1 VSGGSLYVAI
11 DLGAGS
17 GRIFTGALGAGGLEL
32 DQVARFRYPARE
44 VDGHLRWDFAAI
56 LREIRAGLG
65 AAAERARA
73 TGREVVSVGVDSWGV
88 DYGLVDR
95 DGRLLEDPISYRD
108 ERTEG
113 IMPRVFARVPREE
126 IFVRTG
132 SQFLPINTLFQLA
145 AHVEQGL
152 PASAHRLLMIP
163 DLVTAALAG
172 REVTEFTNATTT
184 QMVHVET
191 RRWDT
196 PLLDRLGL
204 PSALCG
210 EIVEAG
216 TGVGHLLEGADD
228 DHGLAGVSLTAV
240 ATHDTGSAV
249 AGTPLDDGWAY
260 ISSGTWSL
268 VGLEI
273 QRPLVTPDVAR
284 ANVTNEGGAYG
295 TTRFLKNVMGLWIL
309 ESCRREW
316 EDAGLDVR
324 HDRLLEQVALVDATP
339 AVIYPDDPH
348 LLHPHSMLAA
358 LGNQLHAT
366 GQTVPDTPAELA
378 RAVLDSLALRYASVL
393 RDLARLTNTVIRGVR
408 IVGGGSQN
416 GYLNQATA
424 TTTGLPVAAGP
435 VEATVAGNVL
445 VQAVASGE
453 MPSLALA
460 RRRVAEGLPRR
471 VVMPRPDVTWKRA
484 AARYA
489 EIEARFA
496 LP

>member
-1 VSGGSLYVAI
+1 MSAGALYVAV

-17 GRIFTGALGAGGLEL
+17 GRVFTGALGSAGLDL

-44 VDGHLRWDFAAI
+44 ADGHLRWDFSAI
-56 LREIRAGLG
+56 IREIRAGLG

-73 TGREVVSVGVDSWGV
+73 TRREVVSVGVDSWGV

-108 ERTEG
+108 GRTDG

-126 IFVRTG
+126 IFARTG
-132 SQFLPINTLFQLA
+132 TQFLPINTLFQLA

-152 PASAHRLLMIP
+152 PDGARRLLMIP
-163 DLVTAALAG
+163 DLVTAALTG

-184 QMVHVET
+184 QMINVGT
-191 RRWDT
+191 RRWDLE
-196 PLLDRLGL
+196 LLDRLGL
-204 PSALCG
+204 PSSLCG
-210 EIVEAG
+210 EMVEAG
-216 TGVGHLLEGADD
+216 SRVGSLLDTSGD
-228 DHGLAGVSLTAV
+228 DHGLAGVPLTAV

-260 ISSGTWSL
+260 VSSGTWSL

-273 QRPLVTPDVAR
+273 QAPLVTPDVAR

-295 TTRFLKNVMGLWIL
+295 TTRLLKNVMGLWIL
-309 ESCRREW
+309 ESCRQEW
-316 EDAGLDVR
+316 ERAGIDVR
-324 HDRLLEQVALVDATP
+324 YDRLLEEVALLDETP

-348 LLHPHSMLAA
+348 LLNPHNMASA
-358 LGNQLHAT
+358 LGEQLRAT
-366 GQTVPDTPAELA
+366 GQRVPETPAGLA

-393 RDLARLTNTVIRGVR
+393 RDLARLTHTSIRGVR

-416 GYLNQATA
+416 AYLNQATA

-445 VQAVASGE
+445 VQAVASAE
-453 MPSLALA
+453 VASLALA

-471 VVMPRPDVTWKRA
+471 VFMPRPDRGWKRA
-484 AARYA
+484 AALYA

-496 LP
+496 M

>member
-1 VSGGSLYVAI
+1 VSAGALYVAV

-17 GRIFTGALGAGGLEL
+17 GRVFTGALGSGGLDL

-44 VDGHLRWDFAAI
+44 ADGHLRWDFPAI
-56 LREIRAGLG
+56 LHEIRVGLR
-65 AAAERARA
+65 AAAAHARA
-73 TGREVVSVGVDSWGV
+73 TGRRVASVGVDSWGV

-95 DGRLLEDPISYRD
+95 AGHLIEDPISYRD
-108 ERTEG
+108 GRTAD

-126 IFVRTG
+126 IFARTG
-132 SQFLPINTLFQLA
+132 IQFLPINTLFQLA
-145 AHVEQGL
+145 AHVEHGL

-163 DLVTAALAG
+163 DLVTAALTG
-172 REVTEFTNATTT
+172 RAVTEFTNATTT
-184 QMVHVET
+184 QMVHVDT

-196 PLLDRLGL
+196 ELLDRLGL
-204 PSALCG
+204 PSSLCG
-210 EIVEAG
+210 EMVEAG
-216 TGVGHLLEGADD
+216 SLVGSVLEDGDEDRA
-228 DHGLAGVSLTAV
+228 LAGVPLTAV

-249 AGTPLDDGWAY
+249 AGTPLDQGWAY
-260 ISSGTWSL
+260 VSSGTWSL

-273 QRPLVTPDVAR
+273 ERPLVTPDVSR

-316 EDAGLDVR
+316 EGAGLEVR
-324 HDRLLEQVALVDATP
+324 HDRLLEEVALLDDTP
-339 AVIYPDDPH
+339 AVIYPDDPR
-348 LLHPHSMLAA
+348 LLHPESMLTA
-358 LGNQLHAT
+358 LADQLRAT
-366 GQTVPDTPAELA
+366 GQRVPDTPAAFA
-378 RAVLDSLALRYASVL
+378 RTVLDSLALRYASVL
-393 RDLARLTNTVIRGVR
+393 RDLARLTASALRGVR

-435 VEATVAGNVL
+435 VEATVAGNIL

-453 MPSLALA
+453 VPSLALA
-460 RRRVAEGLPRR
+460 RRRAAEGLPRR
-471 VVMPRPDVTWKRA
+471 VFMPRPAGGWTRA

-489 EIEARFA
+489 EIEAEFGR
-496 LP
+496 

>member
-1 VSGGSLYVAI
+1 MSAGALYVAV

-17 GRIFTGALGAGGLEL
+17 GRVFTGALGSGGLEL
-32 DQVARFRYPARE
+32 DQIARFRYPARE
-44 VDGHLRWDFAAI
+44 VDGHLRWDFSAI

-65 AAAERARA
+65 IAAERARA
-73 TGREVVSVGVDSWGV
+73 TRRQVASVGVDSWGV
-88 DYGLVDR
+88 DYGLVDA

-108 ERTEG
+108 GRTED

-126 IFVRTG
+126 IFARTG
-132 SQFLPINTLFQLA
+132 IQFLPINTLFQLA

-163 DLVTAALAG
+163 DLVTAALTG

-196 PLLDRLGL
+196 ALLDRLGL
-204 PSALCG
+204 PSSLCA
-210 EIVEAG
+210 EMVDAG
-216 TGVGHLLEGADD
+216 SRVGTLLESAGG
-228 DHGLAGVSLTAV
+228 DHGLAGVPLTAV

-249 AGTPLDDGWAY
+249 AGTPLDEGWAY

-273 QRPLVTPDVAR
+273 QQPLVTPNVAR

-309 ESCRREW
+309 ESCREEW
-316 EDAGLDVR
+316 ERAGLDVR
-324 HDRLLEQVALVDATP
+324 HDRLLEEVALLDDTP
-339 AVIYPDDPH
+339 AVIYPDDPN
-348 LLHPHSMLAA
+348 LLRPLSMLNA
-358 LGNQLHAT
+358 LEDQLRAT
-366 GQTVPDTPAELA
+366 GQRVPETPSGLA
-378 RAVLDSLALRYASVL
+378 RTVLDSLALRYASVL
-393 RDLARLTNTVIRGVR
+393 RDLGRLTDTSIRGVR

-416 GYLNQATA
+416 AYLNQATA
-424 TTTGLPVAAGP
+424 TTTGLPIAAGP

-453 MPSLALA
+453 VPSLAVA
-460 RRRVAEGLPRR
+460 RRRAAAGLPRR
-471 VVMPRPDVTWKRA
+471 VFMPRPGGGWTRA
-484 AARYA
+484 AARFA
-489 EIEARFA
+489 EIET
-496 LP
+496 LLGE

>member
-1 VSGGSLYVAI
+1 VSAGALYVAI

-17 GRIFTGALGAGGLEL
+17 GRVFAGALGPGGLEL
-32 DQVARFRYPARE
+32 DQLSRFRYPARE
-44 VDGHLRWDFAAI
+44 VDGHLRWDFSAI
-56 LREIRAGLG
+56 LREIRAGLVL
-65 AAAERARA
+65 AADRARLTQRQVA
-73 TGREVVSVGVDSWGV
+73 SVGVDSWGV
-88 DYGLVDR
+88 DYGLVDP

-108 ERTEG
+108 GRTED

-126 IFVRTG
+126 IFARTG
-132 SQFLPINTLFQLA
+132 IQFLPINTLFQLA

-152 PASAHRLLMIP
+152 PPAAHRLLMIP
-163 DLVTAALAG
+163 DLVTAALTG
-172 REVTEFTNATTT
+172 RQVTEFTNATTT

-196 PLLDRLGL
+196 ALLDRLGL
-204 PSALCG
+204 PSSLCG
-210 EIVEAG
+210 DLVETGAHVGEVLEDAG
-216 TGVGHLLEGADD
+216 HP
-228 DHGLAGVSLTAV
+228 HGLAGVPLTAV

-249 AGTPLDDGWAY
+249 AGTPLDEGWAY

-273 QRPLVTPDVAR
+273 PQPLVTPAVAS

-295 TTRFLKNVMGLWIL
+295 TTRFLKNVLGLWIF
-309 ESCRREW
+309 ESCRQEW
-316 EDAGLDVR
+316 ERAGMDVP
-324 HDRLLEQVALVDATP
+324 HDRLLEEVARLDETP

-348 LLHPHSMLAA
+348 LLHPQRMLSA
-358 LGNQLHAT
+358 LSGQLRAT
-366 GQTVPDTPAELA
+366 GQRVPETPGAVA

-393 RDLARLTNTVIRGVR
+393 RDLARLTNRAIRGIR

-424 TTTGLPVAAGP
+424 TATGLPVAAGP

-445 VQAVASGE
+445 VQAVTSGE
-453 MPSLALA
+453 VSSLAVA
-460 RRRVAEGLPRR
+460 RRQASEGFPRR
-471 VVMPRPDVTWKRA
+471 LFVPRPGGGWTRA

-489 EIEARFA
+489 EIEAHFQA
-496 LP
+496 